1 MIRCDVAIVGGG
13 FSGTMV
19 AAHLARARGSRLS
32 VRLFE
37 ATEEEI
43 GRGAAYGTPHAEHLL
58 NTRASAMS
66 AYPGDCEH
74 FVRWLGAE
82 ASPSA
87 FVPRRRYGDYVV
99 EIARRALATP
109 AFTTVRDLVVSVN
122 RDGDGYAVTT
132 ACGARFSARAVVLAT
147 GNARPN
153 DDFLPAELLELKGY
167 VGDPWR
173 FDYGRVRGDVLLLG
187 SGLTAMDALVALEG
201 ANHRGPIHIVSR
213 RGRFPEVHAER
224 LEPYGVVPVLD
235 ARDARTL
242 LRSFRRQ
249 IADASR
255 RGYNWRAVL
264 DAVRPEGES
273 LWKRLPAEEQRRF
286 ERHLRAIWE
295 RHRHRVPAVV
305 DATRE
310 RYLRAGRLVVH
321 AGRVAGFR
329 SGSVFVETR
338 DGNVFGLRPDWIVN
352 CTGTGRR
359 SRVYR
364 EPLVAGLVRD
374 GLAVPDQLEMGI
386 RIDADGAIAGP
397 DGEAAGRLWSVGPL
411 ARGSR
416 FESMA
421 VPELRVAAETVAGRV
436 LESLTAD
443 RVEVTTA

>member
-1 MIRCDVAIVGGG
+1 MTRCDVAIVGGG

-19 AAHLARARGSRLS
+19 AAHLARAGGSRLS

-37 ATEEEI
+37 ETEEEI

-66 AYPGDCEH
+66 AYPGDSEH

-82 ASPSA
+82 GSPQA
-87 FVPRRRYGDYVV
+87 FVPRRRYGDYIV
-99 EIARRALATP
+99 EIARRTLATP
-109 AFTTVRDLVVSVN
+109 AFTTVRDLVVSVTGG
-122 RDGDGYAVTT
+122 GDGYVVTT

-153 DDFLPAELLELKGY
+153 DDFLPAELLAFKGY

-173 FDYGRVRGDVLLLG
+173 FDYRRVRGDVLLVG

-249 IADASR
+249 IAEASR
-255 RGYNWRAVL
+255 RGYNWRVVL
-264 DAVRPEGES
+264 DAVRPEGEA
-273 LWKRLPAEEQRRF
+273 LWRRLTAGEQRRF

-310 RYLRAGRLVVH
+310 RLLRAGRLAVH

-329 SGSVFVETR
+329 SGSAFVETR

-364 EPLVAGLVRD
+364 EPLIAGLVRE
-374 GLAVPDQLEMGI
+374 GLAVPEQLGRGI
-386 RIDADGAIAGP
+386 RVDADGAVAGC
-397 DGEAAGRLWSVGPL
+397 DGEAGGRLWSVGPL

-416 FESMA
+416 FESTA
-421 VPELRVAAETVAGRV
+421 VPELRVAAETVAGRL

-443 RVEVTTA
+443 RAEGTPA

>member
-1 MIRCDVAIVGGG
+1 MAIVGGG

-99 EIARRALATP
+99 EMARRALATP
-109 AFTTVRDLVVSVN
+109 AFTTVRDLVVSVS

-173 FDYGRVRGDVLLLG
+173 FE
-187 SGLTAMDALVALEG
+187 SNG
-201 ANHRGPIHIVSR
+201 ACS
-213 RGRFPEVHAER
+213 
-224 LEPYGVVPVLD
+224 
-235 ARDARTL
+235 
-242 LRSFRRQ
+242 
-249 IADASR
+249 
-255 RGYNWRAVL
+255 
-264 DAVRPEGES
+264 
-273 LWKRLPAEEQRRF
+273 
-286 ERHLRAIWE
+286 LRAPDTPLI
-295 RHRHRVPAVV
+295 RPATP
-305 DATRE
+305 A
-310 RYLRAGRLVVH
+310 
-321 AGRVAGFR
+321 
-329 SGSVFVETR
+329 
-338 DGNVFGLRPDWIVN
+338 
-352 CTGTGRR
+352 
-359 SRVYR
+359 
-364 EPLVAGLVRD
+364 
-374 GLAVPDQLEMGI
+374 
-386 RIDADGAIAGP
+386 
-397 DGEAAGRLWSVGPL
+397 
-411 ARGSR
+411 
-416 FESMA
+416 
-421 VPELRVAAETVAGRV
+421 
-436 LESLTAD
+436 
-443 RVEVTTA
+443 